1 MPLTWPPPPSPS
13 RPSPHRPSLLAQPR
27 LTLSLPI
34 LAPGPALPPL
44 TLAPGLVLLT
54 LAPLTLSPALQDKQ
68 RALGDK
74 LDLASYLLKPVQR
87 MGKYAL
93 LLQDLVREAG
103 RWPTCEP
110 ELAELRAAQDV
121 VRSQLRHGN
130 DLLAMD
136 AVRGC
141 DVSVPPACSLG
152 QEVPTKGGGEWRGT
166 WSPALEQQL
175 WGSKQPKD
183 VLKPPDA

>member
-1 MPLTWPPPPSPS
+1 M
-13 RPSPHRPSLLAQPR
+13 
-27 LTLSLPI
+27 
-34 LAPGPALPPL
+34 
-44 TLAPGLVLLT
+44 
-54 LAPLTLSPALQDKQ
+54 
-68 RALGDK
+68 
-74 LDLASYLLKPVQR
+74 DLASYLLKPVQR

-110 ELAELRAAQDV
+110 QLAELRAAQDV

-141 DVSVPPACSLG
+141 DVSIPGPCSLG
-152 QEVPTKGGGEWRGT
+152 KDVPTEGGGEWRGT

-175 WGSKQPKD
+175 GSRGQPKG
-183 VLKPPDA
+183 VLKPPDARALSGWCLQGRGCVHSPIAVTAVKTSEQGRGHEGPPP